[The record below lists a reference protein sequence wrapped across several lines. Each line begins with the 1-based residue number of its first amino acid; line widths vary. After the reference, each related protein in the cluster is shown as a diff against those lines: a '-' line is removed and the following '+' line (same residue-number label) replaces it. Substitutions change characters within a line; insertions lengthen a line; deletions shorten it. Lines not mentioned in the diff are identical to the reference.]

1 MPRRPRPT
9 VRRQVPD
16 ARYDSIAVQQFIN
29 NVMKSG
35 KKSVA
40 QRIVYGALAQA
51 EGTSRRNAIEVF
63 DTAIRNATP
72 LIEVKPRRVGGA
84 TYQVPVEVRPNRRM
98 SLATRWLIDA
108 ARKRSGKSMVDKLS
122 GELVDAM
129 NNAGGAVRR
138 KEETHKMAEA
148 NKAFSHYRW

>member
-9 VRRQVPD
+9 VREQLPD
-16 ARYDSIAVQQFIN
+16 PRYNSIAVQQFIN

-40 QRIVYGALAQA
+40 TTIVYGALAQA
-51 EGTSRRNAIEVF
+51 EAQARRNAVEVF

-84 TYQVPVEVRPNRRM
+84 TYQVPVEVRPTRRM

-108 ARKRSGKSMVDKLS
+108 ARKRSGKSMREKLAA
-122 GELVDAM
+122 ELMDAM